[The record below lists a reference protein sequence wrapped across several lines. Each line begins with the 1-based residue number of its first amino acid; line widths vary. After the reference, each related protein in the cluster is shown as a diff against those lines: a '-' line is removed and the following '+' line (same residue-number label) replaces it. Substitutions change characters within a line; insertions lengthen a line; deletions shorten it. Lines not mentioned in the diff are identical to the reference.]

1 MAFQA
6 HIGAR
11 MAAVS
16 ALAVFTF
23 LAACHKSPAPPPPN
37 QVMVKR
43 AAVDQKKFE
52 ALYRAAKTIQASQ
65 TVGVNY
71 QKFGDLMQAFATEI
85 SIAKDKAS
93 SPKEERLISAYAG
106 ALFTLHD
113 SGALWKEQIDDA
125 RYEFIP
131 AGRIFVEAPIKPIVA
146 KYSLPQKTHKGY
158 GKPWQSISS
167 TSIQLLWSK
176 ASEQIDAANKLYYE
190 EELVPQA
197 TRAAGA
203 SGPAA

>member
-1 MAFQA
+1 MTFQD
-6 HIGAR
+6 HIGGR
-11 MAAVS
+11 IVAAS
-16 ALAVFTF
+16 ALAGFAI
-23 LAACHKSPAPPPPN
+23 LAACHKSPPPPPPN
-37 QVMVKR
+37 PVMVKR
-43 AAVDQKKFE
+43 AVVDQKKFE

-71 QKFGDLMQAFATEI
+71 RKFGELMQAFATEI

-93 SPKEERLISAYAG
+93 SPKEERLISAYVD
-106 ALFTLHD
+106 ALLTLHD
-113 SGALWKEQIDDA
+113 SGSLWKEQIDDA

-131 AGRIFVEAPIKPIVA
+131 AGRIFVEAPIEPIVA

-167 TSIQLLWSK
+167 DSIQLLWSK

-197 TRAAGA
+197 TSAAGA